1 MKSFYDE
8 DSALVSLA
16 QNGDMNAFNVLLE
29 RYRKMILSIAFYLA
43 KNEHDAYDMAQEAYV
58 KIYRNINKF
67 EGKSKFS
74 TWVYRVTK
82 NTCIDEL
89 KRINRNRKY
98 CAETENDFKES
109 EEKSF
114 INLPEEEAI
123 KNELNNYVRELLE
136 EISPLYS
143 NIIKLRYVS
152 GLSYNEIAEEL
163 KCSQGTVKSRLYRG
177 KKYLKEIIDQ
187 KMKNFMTIL

>member
-8 DSALVSLA
+8 DSALVTLA
-16 QNGDMNAFNVLLE
+16 QNGDMNAFNVLFE
-29 RYRKMILSIAFYLA
+29 RYRKMILSIAFYMA

-58 KIYRNINKF
+58 KIYKNINKF

-89 KRINRNRKY
+89 KRINRNREY
-98 CAETENDFKES
+98 SAENEDDLKNS
-109 EEKSF
+109 EEKIF
-114 INLPEEEAI
+114 INIPEEEAI

-136 EISPLYS
+136 ELSPLYS
-143 NIIKLRYVS
+143 DIIKLRYVS
-152 GLSYNEIAEEL
+152 GLSYNEIAEKL

-177 KKYLKEIIDQ
+177 KKYLKQIIDQ
-187 KMKNFMTIL
+187 KMNNFMTIL